1 MGKRKSWTDNFL
13 ENFGAVVGQKLHGNH
28 IDLPFGIKR
37 NSILYQP
44 HFRSFGDLPFFRF
57 INFILRQKF
66 VVGFN
71 SFYLHKR
78 ENIAFFGNN
87 VHFGDFGSARR
98 AQKKISVQNLIP
110 FIFQIIRRDLF
121 PQCSRYFCVR
131 HIGYPIFFSTGGGG
145 EKKPRNKPPS

>member
-44 HFRSFGDLPFFRF
+44 HFRGFGDLPFFRF

-66 VVGFN
+66 IVGFN
-71 SFYLHKR
+71 SFHLYKR
-78 ENIAFFGNN
+78 ENIAFFGND
-87 VHFGDFGSARR
+87 VHFGDFGSARS
-98 AQKKISVQNLIP
+98 AQKKFRSKILYP
-110 FIFQIIRRDLF
+110 LF
-121 PQCSRYFCVR
+121 F
-131 HIGYPIFFSTGGGG
+131 
-145 EKKPRNKPPS
+145 K